1 MILIYLG
8 LFILF
13 ILILFI
19 LSTLIFDYNIDQN
32 TLYII
37 YGVAGAIGLILIVFG
52 TGKKLYENRIKQN
65 EYNIE
70 IIKQLLLENKT
81 KINKLIENIK
91 KNYILNYENNKIL
104 NNIENYINR
113 KELED
118 ENYYS
123 VNNVNIMHRI
133 YRKLELIYNKTD
145 FDELKNIEIPDYKP
159 A

>member
-1 MILIYLG
+1 
-8 LFILF
+8 
-13 ILILFI
+13 
-19 LSTLIFDYNIDQN
+19 
-32 TLYII
+32 
-37 YGVAGAIGLILIVFG
+37 
-52 TGKKLYENRIKQN
+52 
-65 EYNIE
+65 
-70 IIKQLLLENKT
+70 LLENKT

>member
-1 MILIYLG
+1 M
-8 LFILF
+8 
-13 ILILFI
+13 
-19 LSTLIFDYNIDQN
+19 
-32 TLYII
+32 
-37 YGVAGAIGLILIVFG
+37 
-52 TGKKLYENRIKQN
+52 
-65 EYNIE
+65 
-70 IIKQLLLENKT
+70 LENKT